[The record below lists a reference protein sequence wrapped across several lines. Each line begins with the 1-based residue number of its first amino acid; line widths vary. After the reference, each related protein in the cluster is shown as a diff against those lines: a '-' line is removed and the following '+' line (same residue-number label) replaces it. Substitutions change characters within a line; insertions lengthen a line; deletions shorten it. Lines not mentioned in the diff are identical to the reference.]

1 MGLPAYTMLAVFAA
15 LISVVAAF
23 YYLRVVKI
31 MYFDEAPAEV
41 GAIEAPLGMRALL
54 SLNGA
59 ALLLLGILP
68 GGLMALC
75 SKAIAQMLQ
84 S

>member
-1 MGLPAYTMLAVFAA
+1 MPA
-15 LISVVAAF
+15 
-23 YYLRVVKI
+23 LRVIPPSRVRNA
-31 MYFDEAPAEV
+31 DSRARARCLASAGPWP
-41 GAIEAPLGMRALL
+41 GAAATDVRALL

-59 ALLLLGILP
+59 AILLFGILP

-75 SKAIAQMLQ
+75 TQAIMRALA